1 MRLVYVKLWN
11 IRSYTN
17 EKIDFPEGSVLLS
30 GDIGSGKST
39 ILLAIEFA
47 LFGIKRGEFS
57 GSSILRNGA
66 DEGLVELKFILDGE
80 KEVVV
85 QRKLKRTQRS
95 VKQESGFVM
104 INRQKLEGTPVELKS
119 RILEMLGYP
128 TSLISKGRDMIYRY
142 TVYTPQA
149 DMNRILFSDNE
160 ERLDTLRR
168 VFNIDRYKRVRENL
182 QLVIR
187 NMKGKIANMEG
198 RIQDLPEKS
207 RQRKKL
213 ISEINE
219 IIREAKSIIP
229 KIKDVSE
236 RLAESTD
243 SLESLE
249 KKNEALIE
257 EKKNLEYLKKEKG
270 SLEDRQTKLE
280 KEIAKINKDV
290 EKIRERMPEDDADDE
305 IAESLARQIE
315 EKRRELESSKENNSL
330 ISQRLSDLK
339 DEIKRLEDKTS
350 SKKRLEKDIYTK
362 KQQIK
367 SFEVGLRQKSSIEKD
382 IEKIEKILV
391 ELNNR
396 LAECGVNH
404 ANAKKVIDDISELS
418 DCPTCHQKVTEEYKK
433 DIIKKKKDEMKS
445 IEAKKKEH
453 EQSIDGYKNRLE
465 KSKENLRKL
474 HEKETA
480 LEKER
485 AELSHLEESMR
496 EFDSK
501 RNRLE
506 ELKIKHDKMKADL
519 IPKDKISE
527 LAKELDTMLKRQK
540 RVTDKLTAQKEIR
553 YMEDSR
559 KKYEDEVASS
569 KERLSSILQQ
579 IKTSEDKIESMK
591 YLEKEITALKKT
603 LEAQRKEEKELMMQ
617 KTSLLSQRDSMMKT
631 KESLDEEII
640 EKRSIKE
647 KIDRMLELR
656 TWLSDYFSEI
666 TLLMERSVMSRI
678 FGEFDELFR
687 EWFNIMIEDEVIS
700 VRLDEEFT
708 PIVEQNGYEMSL
720 EDLSGGEKT
729 SCALAYRL
737 ALNKVINDCID
748 SIKTRDLIML
758 DEPTDGFSSEQLD
771 RLRDV
776 LGKLNI
782 SQVIIVSHEAKI
794 ESYVDNVLRIS
805 KSEHVSSLV

>member
-85 QRKLKRTQRS
+85 QRKLKRTQKS

-229 KIKDVSE
+229 KIKDVSG

-280 KEIAKINKDV
+280 KEIVKINKDV

-315 EKRRELESSKENNSL
+315 EKR
-330 ISQRLSDLK
+330 
-339 DEIKRLEDKTS
+339 
-350 SKKRLEKDIYTK
+350 
-362 KQQIK
+362 
-367 SFEVGLRQKSSIEKD
+367 
-382 IEKIEKILV
+382 
-391 ELNNR
+391 
-396 LAECGVNH
+396 
-404 ANAKKVIDDISELS
+404 
-418 DCPTCHQKVTEEYKK
+418 
-433 DIIKKKKDEMKS
+433 
-445 IEAKKKEH
+445 
-453 EQSIDGYKNRLE
+453 
-465 KSKENLRKL
+465 
-474 HEKETA
+474 
-480 LEKER
+480 
-485 AELSHLEESMR
+485 
-496 EFDSK
+496 
-501 RNRLE
+501 
-506 ELKIKHDKMKADL
+506 
-519 IPKDKISE
+519 
-527 LAKELDTMLKRQK
+527 
-540 RVTDKLTAQKEIR
+540 
-553 YMEDSR
+553 
-559 KKYEDEVASS
+559 
-569 KERLSSILQQ
+569 
-579 IKTSEDKIESMK
+579 
-591 YLEKEITALKKT
+591 
-603 LEAQRKEEKELMMQ
+603 
-617 KTSLLSQRDSMMKT
+617 
-631 KESLDEEII
+631 
-640 EKRSIKE
+640 
-647 KIDRMLELR
+647 
-656 TWLSDYFSEI
+656 
-666 TLLMERSVMSRI
+666 
-678 FGEFDELFR
+678 
-687 EWFNIMIEDEVIS
+687 
-700 VRLDEEFT
+700 
-708 PIVEQNGYEMSL
+708 
-720 EDLSGGEKT
+720 
-729 SCALAYRL
+729 
-737 ALNKVINDCID
+737 
-748 SIKTRDLIML
+748 
-758 DEPTDGFSSEQLD
+758 
-771 RLRDV
+771 
-776 LGKLNI
+776 
-782 SQVIIVSHEAKI
+782 
-794 ESYVDNVLRIS
+794 
-805 KSEHVSSLV
+805 